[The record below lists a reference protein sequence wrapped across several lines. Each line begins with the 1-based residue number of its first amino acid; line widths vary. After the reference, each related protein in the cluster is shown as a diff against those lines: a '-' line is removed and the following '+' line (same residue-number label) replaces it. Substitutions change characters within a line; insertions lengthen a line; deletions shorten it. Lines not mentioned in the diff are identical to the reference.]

1 MKIHLLSKDNPF
13 AVSSASSNRYIGL
26 LKGLAKLNCNI
37 IIVITGGYY
46 HKNEKADFGEKGI
59 YQGLSYIYLNTYSC
73 TTLNKRRLY
82 EYFLKPIIYLKVRN
96 RFRILKQNKDEKL
109 ITWIRSDIYNFRLLQ
124 SISKKSNERYF
135 MEINEFPDIHLTNNS
150 TRFFWQRNAAN
161 AKHVFFETKILPQLD
176 GLALMTKTLMDYF
189 EPKLNSNTRLLHL
202 PMTVDLERFDLK
214 TQHENTLNLI
224 QPYISFVGS
233 MNDAKDGVSTLIE
246 AFQII
251 AKDFPEV
258 HLNLFGFW
266 AYDTQKHRE
275 LISKSGLKERILY
288 SKEIGS
294 KEVINVLM
302 NAELLVLPRPNS
314 HQARGG
320 FPTKLGEYLA
330 TSKPVVSTRVGEISD
345 YLNDQESVFF
355 CDPGSVQ
362 SLAAALKKALTDSNL
377 SKEIGLNGRKVAENE
392 FSALLQSKRLYRFLQ
407 GLM

>member
-1 MKIHLLSKDNPF
+1 
-13 AVSSASSNRYIGL
+13 
-26 LKGLAKLNCNI
+26 
-37 IIVITGGYY
+37 
-46 HKNEKADFGEKGI
+46 
-59 YQGLSYIYLNTYSC
+59 
-73 TTLNKRRLY
+73 
-82 EYFLKPIIYLKVRN
+82 
-96 RFRILKQNKDEKL
+96 
-109 ITWIRSDIYNFRLLQ
+109 
-124 SISKKSNERYF
+124 